1 MYRRSDPRLIR
12 IKCAPAAMHD
22 NGVRTCVVAD
32 MKVQSAG
39 QHLRV
44 RVDETDLARLLAQ
57 GELDDT
63 TQFGP
68 DTLQH
73 RRLALVD
80 SDAPR
85 LDYAA
90 GSWRLCLPRDAVERF
105 VTSRPRR
112 DALELQLWADTGA
125 PLAVAFEVDIRRTS
139 RSEQAR
145 R

>member
-1 MYRRSDPRLIR
+1 
-12 IKCAPAAMHD
+12 
-22 NGVRTCVVAD
+22 

-57 GELDDT
+57 GELDDAT
-63 TQFGP
+63 RFGP

-73 RRLALVD
+73 RRVALVD
-80 SDAPR
+80 DGAPR

-90 GSWRLCLPRDAVERF
+90 GSWRLCLPRGAVERF

-125 PLAVAFEVDIRRTS
+125 PLTIAFEVDIRRGHGKGRAS
-139 RSEQAR
+139 R
-145 R
+145 